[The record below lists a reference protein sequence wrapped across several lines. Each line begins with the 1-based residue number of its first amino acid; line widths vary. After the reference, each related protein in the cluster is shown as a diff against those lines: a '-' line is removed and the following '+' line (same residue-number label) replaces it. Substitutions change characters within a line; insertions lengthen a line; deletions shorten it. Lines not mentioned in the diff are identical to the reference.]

1 MEVLIQTVYVKIK
14 TFPPVMNIPY
24 TKKSSFQKSS
34 YSLSFVCGQ
43 LFLILPAKML
53 KDVETN
59 FVTETTFTI
68 FFNFTNNGTIQVIMV
83 FLFFPHRN
91 RVALLVA
98 QPPPDNSTT
107 DTNTQ
112 LLLVL

>member
-1 MEVLIQTVYVKIK
+1 
-14 TFPPVMNIPY
+14 
-24 TKKSSFQKSS
+24 
-34 YSLSFVCGQ
+34 
-43 LFLILPAKML
+43 ML
-53 KDVETN
+53 ADVETN
-59 FVTETTFTI
+59 FGTETTFTI
-68 FFNFTNNGTIQVIMV
+68 SFLNFTNNGTIQVIMV